1 MIFSSPLL
9 EGRLIKRY
17 KRFFA
22 DIEFQGQVITAHV
35 PNTGSMKG
43 CNEPGSPCLFST
55 SDNPNRKL
63 KYTLEMV
70 QASGA
75 WVGVNT
81 SHPNHLVKE
90 AYDNKVIPEWSA
102 FDHCKPEIKIN
113 AETRLDML
121 LTQTSTG
128 KKHYIEV
135 KNVTMAENK
144 VAMFPDAVTERGQKH
159 LIELMNLIDQGNT
172 VELAFVIQRQDCEAF
187 RAAHE
192 IDPEYAELLKKAQKK
207 GLILSPFVVKMSP
220 LEIKVSG
227 KKLKLLS

>member
-1 MIFSSPLL
+1 MIFEKPLL
-9 EGRLIKRY
+9 EGILVKRY

-22 DIEFQGQVITAHV
+22 DIEYQGQVITAHV

-43 CNEPGSPCLFST
+43 CNQPGSPCLFS
-55 SDNPNRKL
+55 SNDNPNRKL

-70 QASGA
+70 QASEA

-90 AYDNKVIPEWSA
+90 AYENKVIYDWLQY
-102 FDHCKPEIKIN
+102 DQCKPEIKIN

-121 LTQTSTG
+121 LTQSQTG

-172 VELAFVIQRQDCEAF
+172 VELAFVIQRQDCESF

-192 IDPEYAELLKKAQKK
+192 IDPEYAKLLNQAQKK
-207 GLILSPFVVKMSP
+207 GLIVSPFVVQMSP
-220 LEIKVSG
+220 LEIKITG

>member
-1 MIFSSPLL
+1 MIFATSLL
-9 EGRLIKRY
+9 EGKLVKRY

-22 DIEFQGQVITAHV
+22 DIEHQGQIITAHV

-43 CNEPGSPCLFST
+43 CNEPGSPCLFS
-55 SDNPNRKL
+55 SNDNPNRKL

-70 QASGA
+70 QSNGT

-90 AYDNKVIPEWSA
+90 AYDQKVIPEWA
-102 FDHCKPEIKIN
+102 IFDQCKPEIKIN

-121 LTQTSTG
+121 LSQSQTG

-144 VAMFPDAVTERGQKH
+144 IAMFPDAVTERGQKH
-159 LIELMNLIDQGNT
+159 LVELMSLIDQGNT
-172 VELAFVIQRQDCEAF
+172 VELVFVIQRQDCEGF

-207 GLILSPFVVKMSP
+207 GLIVSPFVVAMSP
-220 LEIKVSG
+220 LEIKITG
-227 KKLKLLS
+227 KKLRLLS